1 MVLDRY
7 IFKLW
12 FGPFVGMLL
21 VVTGVLLLGRVLK
34 LLGMF
39 ADKGVEWGIML
50 TMLMAILPY
59 FLVLTVPM
67 AFFFAMQAM
76 ILKLYENSE
85 MDALRAAGLSYVR
98 IFRSLFVVAVVLW
111 LGLTFTALQWMP
123 QGQKTFQGF
132 LLAVQ
137 EMKPAPGFEPL
148 RFSKDLEDFT
158 VYVRGVDDEGV
169 FQGFMLEDRRSQVA
183 VVYMAESARL
193 ERVGGDLRF
202 TLFHGT
208 RLEGEAS
215 NLRSLAFDRYQIAMN
230 LNELGLLKAPRW
242 RSRVFE
248 LQAKEL
254 WELVQNTHRPDAVAE
269 WHRRLIMPM
278 SILVLMLLCLPLSH
292 TSKRSSKT
300 WAYIAGVGLI
310 LFIYNLQVIL
320 HQQVLNGSAP
330 WWLMW
335 LGQGILLLLSLVFF
349 WRSNNDKPL
358 ALGGLM
364 GSFRQ
369 FRCWMFLRQH
379 KTRK

>member
-12 FGPFVGMLL
+12 FGPFIGMLL
-21 VVTGVLLLGRVLK
+21 VVTGVLLLGRILK

-98 IFRSLFVVAVVLW
+98 IFRSLFVVAGVLW

-123 QGQKTFQGF
+123 QGQKTFQGL

-148 RFSKDLEDFT
+148 RFSQDLDDFT
-158 VYVRGVDDEGV
+158 VYVNGVDEDGM
-169 FQGFMLEDRRSQVA
+169 FQGFMLEDRRSPVS
-183 VVYMAESARL
+183 VVYMAASAKL
-193 ERVGGDLRF
+193 ERAGGELRF

-215 NLRSLAFDRYQIAMN
+215 NLRSLAFERYQIAMS
-230 LNELGLLKAPRW
+230 LNDLGMLKAPRW

-248 LQAKEL
+248 MQASDL
-254 WELVQNTHRPDAVAE
+254 WSLVQKTHRADAVAE
-269 WHRRLIMPM
+269 WHRRLIVPTTLL
-278 SILVLMLLCLPLSH
+278 ILMIFCLPLSH
-292 TSKRSSKT
+292 TAKRSNKAWT
-300 WAYIAGVGLI
+300 YIVGVGLV
-310 LFIYNLQVIL
+310 LFIYNMQV
-320 HQQVLNGSAP
+320 VLY
-330 WWLMW
+330 
-335 LGQGILLLLSLVFF
+335 QLVF
-349 WRSNNDKPL
+349 NDASMWWTMWCGQLGLL
-358 ALGGLM
+358 AV
-364 GSFRQ
+364 SI
-369 FRCWMFLRQH
+369 WMFIRFSQDKYMIFPKLF
-379 KTRK
+379 K

>member
-1 MVLDRY
+1 
-7 IFKLW
+7 
-12 FGPFVGMLL
+12 
-21 VVTGVLLLGRVLK
+21 
-34 LLGMF
+34 
-39 ADKGVEWGIML
+39 
-50 TMLMAILPY
+50 MAILPY

-98 IFRSLFVVAVVLW
+98 IFRSLFVVAVALW

-193 ERVGGDLRF
+193 ERVDGSLRF
-202 TLFHGT
+202 ILFHGT
-208 RLEGEAS
+208 RLEGEAG
-215 NLRSLAFDRYQIAMN
+215 NLRSLAFERYQITMN
-230 LNELGLLKAPRW
+230 LSELGLLKVPEW

-248 LQAKEL
+248 MQTEQL
-254 WELVQNTHRPDAVAE
+254 WSLVQRTHRSDAVAE
-269 WHRRLIMPM
+269 WHRRLLMPT
-278 SILVLMLLCLPLSH
+278 SIFIFLLFCLPLSH
-292 TSKRSSKT
+292 MSKRSGKT
-300 WAYIAGVGLI
+300 GAYIAGVGLI
-310 LFIYNLQVIL
+310 LLIYNLQVVL
-320 HQQVLNGSAP
+320 HQQVLGASRP
-330 WWLMW
+330 WWSMW
-335 LGQGILLLLSLVFF
+335 VGQGIFLVLGIWLFYRISAGKNSLLL
-349 WRSNNDKPL
+349 KI
-358 ALGGLM
+358 
-364 GSFRQ
+364 RQ
-369 FRCWMFLRQH
+369 CYKKQR
-379 KTRK
+379 

>member
-12 FGPFVGMLL
+12 FGPFIGMLL
-21 VVTGVLLLGRVLK
+21 VVTGVLLLGRILK

-98 IFRSLFVVAVVLW
+98 IFRSLFVVAGVLW

-123 QGQKTFQGF
+123 QGQKAFQGL

-158 VYVRGVDDEGV
+158 VYVSGVDDEGI

-183 VVYMAESARL
+183 VVYMAESAKL
-193 ERVGGDLRF
+193 DRVGSELRF

-208 RLEGEAS
+208 RLEGEAGD
-215 NLRSLAFDRYQIAMN
+215 LRSLSFDRYQVAMN
-230 LNELGLLKAPRW
+230 MSELGLLKVPEW

-248 LQAKEL
+248 MQAKQL
-254 WELVQNTHRPDAVAE
+254 WALIQKTHRSDAVAE
-269 WHRRLIMPM
+269 WHRRLLMPT
-278 SILVLMLLCLPLSH
+278 SVLILMLFCLPLSH
-292 TSKRSSKT
+292 TSKRSGKAG
-300 WAYIAGVGLI
+300 AYISGVGLI
-310 LFIYNLQVIL
+310 LVLYNLQLIL
-320 HQQVLNGSAP
+320 YQQVLSGSAP
-330 WWLMW
+330 WWFMW
-335 LGQGILLLLSLVFF
+335 GGQGACLVLASWLFYFVSVGKNSCFSTLATYMASLF
-349 WRSNNDKPL
+349 K
-358 ALGGLM
+358 
-364 GSFRQ
+364 
-369 FRCWMFLRQH
+369 H
-379 KTRK
+379 KK